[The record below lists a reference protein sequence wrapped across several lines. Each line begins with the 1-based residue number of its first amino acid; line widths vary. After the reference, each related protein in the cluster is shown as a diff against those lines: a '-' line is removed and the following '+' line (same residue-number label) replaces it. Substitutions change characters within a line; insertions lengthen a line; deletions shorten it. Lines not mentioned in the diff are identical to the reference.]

1 MGRAPGSGGAP
12 AFRFT
17 PREVA
22 EMEKALEA
30 SKGSTPARSVV
41 QNLSD
46 SFSAS
51 ADRAGQKPIQWKQV
65 WNWFQN
71 RRHSQKAK
79 IARSPDARVK
89 PVTTAAAAEPSQAK
103 RAAAASTAVPST
115 AAAVRRGND
124 AQMEFEAKSARDG
137 AWYDVS
143 TFISHRLAASGDPEV
158 RVRFAGFGSEED
170 EWVNVRTAVR
180 QRSLP
185 CEASECVAV
194 LPRDLILCFQEGN
207 EQALYYDADILDV
220 QRRRH
225 DVRGCRCRFWVR
237 YRHDGAEEVVPLRK
251 VCRRPETEYRLLNL
265 PSYGKNAGT
274 QVATQASKP
283 EAAAP
288 SSLTTE
294 ATGTGTVQGSD
305 GEAQVQGQT
314 QAATFA
320 TPVSSTTRSQAG
332 VSGTDASLGLPGSSA
347 HMKVEAVLAAS
358 GSAATVAA
366 GSSVGPSAVVVAAT
380 SSSVPKASDQW
391 SAPSALP
398 QGQGSEETKETL
410 EQKNVYQE
418 RHQEGVE
425 NKVPSVQTDPEMFD
439 AQSESF
445 IVLDRFDLESSR
457 NKVQE

>member
-17 PREVA
+17 AREVS
-22 EMEKALEA
+22 EMEKALDA
-30 SKGSTPARSVV
+30 NKGSTPARSVV
-41 QNLSD
+41 QHLSD

-79 IARSPDARVK
+79 IARSPDKVK
-89 PVTTAAAAEPSQAK
+89 AVTAAAPEPSHPK
-103 RAAAASTAVPST
+103 RVATTSAAVPS
-115 AAAVRRGND
+115 AAAGRRGND

-143 TFISHRLAASGDPEV
+143 TFISHRLATTGDPEV

-194 LPRDLILCFQEGN
+194 LPGDLILCFQEGN

-237 YRHDGAEEVVPLRK
+237 YRHDQAEEVVPLRK
-251 VCRRPETEYRLLNL
+251 VCRRPETEYRLLKL
-265 PSYGKNAGT
+265 QSYGKNPSAEATQNAAPKAEDTPGAAGNDVAGT
-274 QVATQASKP
+274 GPANSSEAVAQASATP
-283 EAAAP
+283 TPASTTSAQAAIGTEAVP
-288 SSLTTE
+288 SSSAPE
-294 ATGTGTVQGSD
+294 IDPPSD
-305 GEAQVQGQT
+305 
-314 QAATFA
+314 AATL
-320 TPVSSTTRSQAG
+320 SAG
-332 VSGTDASLGLPGSSA
+332 PAE
-347 HMKVEAVLAAS
+347 M
-358 GSAATVAA
+358 
-366 GSSVGPSAVVVAAT
+366 VVT
-380 SSSVPKASDQW
+380 SSSVPIVPEQILPTVPPQVVEETKGAVEKSGQQVVEI
-391 SAPSALP
+391 SAPSMQAE
-398 QGQGSEETKETL
+398 SEM
-410 EQKNVYQE
+410 Y
-418 RHQEGVE
+418 
-425 NKVPSVQTDPEMFD
+425 D
-439 AQSESF
+439 QSES
-445 IVLDRFDLESSR
+445 IVVLDRVDLEGSR
-457 NKVQE
+457 SNV

>member
-17 PREVA
+17 AREVS

-41 QNLSD
+41 QQLSD

-51 ADRAGQKPIQWKQV
+51 AERAGQKPIQWKQV

-89 PVTTAAAAEPSQAK
+89 PVTAPAAEPSQVK

-115 AAAVRRGND
+115 TAGAVRRGSD

-143 TFISHRLAASGDPEV
+143 TFISHRVAASGDPEV

-170 EWVNVRTAVR
+170 EWVNVRSAVR

-194 LPRDLILCFQEGN
+194 LPGDLILCFQEGN

-237 YRHDGAEEVVPLRK
+237 YRHDQAEEVVPLRK
-251 VCRRPETEYRLLNL
+251 VCRRPETEYRLLKL
-265 PSYGKNAGT
+265 QSYGKNAVS
-274 QVATQASKP
+274 QEPLQATASKP
-283 EAAAP
+283 EA
-288 SSLTTE
+288 E
-294 ATGTGTVQGSD
+294 AEGAGGSVTQVTGTVQASGSE
-305 GEAQVQGQT
+305 GGAQAQGQT
-314 QAATFA
+314 QTS
-320 TPVSSTTRSQAG
+320 TPVSSMTSSQAG
-332 VSGTDASLGLPGSSA
+332 ASGSDAILGVLPGSSSS
-347 HMKVEAVLAAS
+347 MEVERVPTASGTVGSTSAAS
-358 GSAATVAA
+358 AVALE
-366 GSSVGPSAVVVAAT
+366 PSAVVVAASN
-380 SSSVPKASDQW
+380 SSAPKASGELNASSLISHDQGPEKAKEEA
-391 SAPSALP
+391 SEKQNLPQEHVVEKIAPSLQAD
-398 QGQGSEETKETL
+398 SEM
-410 EQKNVYQE
+410 YD
-418 RHQEGVE
+418 G
-425 NKVPSVQTDPEMFD
+425 
-439 AQSESF
+439 QSES
-445 IVLDRFDLESSR
+445 IVVLHRMDLESSR
-457 NKVQE
+457 NQV